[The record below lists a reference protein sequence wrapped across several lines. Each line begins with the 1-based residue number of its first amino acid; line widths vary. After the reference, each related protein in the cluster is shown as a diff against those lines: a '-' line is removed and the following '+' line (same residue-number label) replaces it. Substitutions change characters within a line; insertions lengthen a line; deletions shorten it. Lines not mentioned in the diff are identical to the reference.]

1 MLLKQEG
8 KDDEDKDEFSS
19 SREDII
25 GKTVEGRRASWKGRS
40 SLREEDSSTD
50 EVSEISM
57 ANNSIREEQSMW
69 NDDFYVEE
77 YNHNTHKKVKYVTL
91 KKISPFV
98 KFMQETGRDFRQP
111 NFYLQGQEKG
121 NEPQVIQICKIVMK
135 EVELYDSNQL
145 RDYRVQVKFWK
156 TYGKHVKEEIYRRKG
171 YVTSEVKKAVKS
183 GEKNILLLF
192 IVITINH
199 F

>member
-1 MLLKQEG
+1 M
-8 KDDEDKDEFSS
+8 
-19 SREDII
+19 
-25 GKTVEGRRASWKGRS
+25 
-40 SLREEDSSTD
+40 
-50 EVSEISM
+50 
-57 ANNSIREEQSMW
+57 
-69 NDDFYVEE
+69 
-77 YNHNTHKKVKYVTL
+77 
-91 KKISPFV
+91 
-98 KFMQETGRDFRQP
+98 
-111 NFYLQGQEKG
+111 
-121 NEPQVIQICKIVMK
+121 IQICKIVMK